1 MNINESI
8 WGAKSSW
15 RNALTTPVTVD
26 ENDEASQKLKA
37 LEMAKVKISTE
48 NFTIA
53 DGLKNQ
59 VLDKSKDFD
68 NSVSFWNVG
77 ANASF
82 HVSYIPNFYIDT
94 NKSNFKNSITDIS
107 KHTIYTN
114 NSKSGAIPFVDTS
127 SSPLYLY
134 CKTVEVAEN
143 FPVLTG
149 DWYNYDGERT
159 NIQSVDR
166 PVNDHLNV
174 NCYYPNLL
182 DNWCERPKYN
192 ISDNIET
199 VEPNVNNYAR
209 IAPVMDFDYSRVL
222 AVPQLIAKGNYSVG
236 LDPTSIYNWV
246 KNAMGGFNLNYKG
259 FSRFSVSLMCTKA
272 NDTDYAVNG
281 ESLCFNM
288 IEQSVFAKSNAM
300 LTDESDP
307 DSIKK
312 IYEFNYNDYDTVQY
326 GLGFPYGQN
335 IINTAFAIN
344 DVLLGGHFGYDMN
357 IGDEGEL
364 NDRLYHT
371 NTTTDLYENA
381 RSVVFSRQP
390 APITNANDYY
400 EHYNINGLGL
410 MYADNVQG
418 TPWKYEV
425 YMDENGYY
433 HLRVYL
439 DLHWFKNEDPD
450 DTNQELCKR
459 IRDYFLRQTAY
470 LGFQFTDNIEYD
482 GVVGSD
488 RFRSDP
494 TSPILPI
501 GWYVPKFENID
512 GVLTTTGEYVSNP
525 EDHLDEYPN
534 ALWTNNLRDST
545 TPTPPTPVDPDK
557 DSGDLTTN
565 ITPSTVTSS
574 TKYFKLTANDI
585 LTLVATLNGGY
596 NVKEG
601 NTLEQQLLTD
611 FKGTNPYEYI
621 NSVVWFPFNVQSTN
635 VYSNIVMGAYNSG
648 MNKPVIELN
657 NNNTVL
663 NFGTTHIKR
672 TFNDFRDFAPFT
684 KLQLDIP
691 FCGKVE
697 LDTKVFMNHD
707 LSLYIFYDITS
718 GKCTALIYR
727 DSLLYQ
733 TLDGVCGVN
742 IPLTAVNMAQYQNA
756 IAQLE
761 NGMKQ
766 TQLAKDYTNTS
777 NFLNTLGS
785 FAKIGASLATGI
797 ETPQP
802 QYGLLS
808 NGNFGYRANY
818 EKTAVNSN
826 IGGIASSGLLGN
838 INKMTANKFM
848 YDYQTDMLDYSLT
861 HTAPTATIIGSSDP
875 LNNLVCDFRARLLYV
890 RCTLLEGYS
899 ESVYKKTVGYAT
911 VKNTTLGNCH
921 GFTIATNLRTDGITA
936 TTKEKELLNQA
947 LLNGVILD

>member
-1 MNINESI
+1 MNINENI
-8 WGAKSSW
+8 WGAESTW
-15 RNALTTPVTVD
+15 RNALTTPVTVST
-26 ENDEASQKLKA
+26 NSEASQKLKA
-37 LEMAKVKISTE
+37 LELAKVKISTE

-59 VLDKSKDFD
+59 VLDKSEDFD

-77 ANASF
+77 GTAHF
-82 HVSYIPNFYIDT
+82 HKTLIPNFYIDLNYT
-94 NKSNFKNSITDIS
+94 NFEESLKDIS
-107 KHTIYTN
+107 DYT
-114 NSKSGAIPFVDTS
+114 VYTDS
-127 SSPLYLY
+127 SSDGLLPDSVPLYLY

-149 DWYNYDGERT
+149 DWYKYDNKSI
-159 NIQSVDR
+159 NIKSVGR
-166 PVNDHLNV
+166 PVNDHLDV

-182 DNWCERPKYN
+182 DNWCKRPQYN
-192 ISDNIET
+192 ISDNIDT
-199 VEPNVNNYAR
+199 VEPTVNNYAR

-222 AVPQLIAKGNYSVG
+222 AVPQLIAEGQYDVG

-246 KNAMGGFNLNYKG
+246 KNKMGGFNLNYKG

-272 NDTDYAVNG
+272 NNTKYVVND

-288 IEQSVFAKSNAM
+288 IEKSVFAKSNAM
-300 LTDESDP
+300 LTDEEDP

-312 IYEFNYNDYDTVQY
+312 IYEFNYNDAQNAFGVY
-326 GLGFPYGQN
+326 YGQN
-335 IINTAFAIN
+335 IINTAFATN
-344 DVLLGGHFGYDMN
+344 DVLLGGHHTYDMN

-364 NDRLYHT
+364 NDSLYHT
-371 NTTTDLYENA
+371 DTTTDLYENA

-390 APITNANDYY
+390 APITNANDYS
-400 EHYNINGLGL
+400 EHYNIGGLGL
-410 MYADNVQG
+410 MYVDTLNTS

-425 YMDENGYY
+425 YMDENDYY

-439 DLHWFKNEDPD
+439 DLHWFKNEDPK
-450 DTNQELCKR
+450 DTDQDLCKR

-470 LGFQFTDNIEYD
+470 LGFQFTDNIEVND
-482 GVVGSD
+482 VKGSD
-488 RFRSDP
+488 RFRKDP
-494 TSPILPI
+494 TDPTLPT
-501 GWYVPKFENID
+501 GWYVPKFYND
-512 GVLTTTGEYVSNP
+512 NGVLTTTGEYTHNP
-525 EDHLDEYPN
+525 ENDLDNYPN

-545 TPTPPTPVDPDK
+545 TPTPPTPVDPDE

-574 TKYFKLTANDI
+574 TKYFKLSANDI

-621 NSVVWFPFNVQSTN
+621 NSVVWFPFNVTA
-635 VYSNIVMGAYNSG
+635 SNAYADIVMGAYNSG

-672 TFNDFRDFAPFT
+672 TFNDFRDFAPYT

-718 GKCTALIYR
+718 GKCTALVYR

-766 TQLAKDYTNTS
+766 TQLAKDTAMINSGANYLKS
-777 NFLNTLGS
+777 W
-785 FAKIGASLATGI
+785 ASLG
-797 ETPQP
+797 
-802 QYGLLS
+802 
-808 NGNFGYRANY
+808 
-818 EKTAVNSN
+818 KN
-826 IGGIASSGLLGN
+826 IGGIITGGSRQKASGIEGSFSSGVGILGGMN
-838 INKMTANKFM
+838 DLVATKSS
-848 YDYQTDMLDYSLT
+848 YEYQQEMLDYSLE
-861 HTAPTATIIGSSDP
+861 HTAPTATVIGSSDP

>member
-1 MNINESI
+1 MNINENI
-8 WGAKSSW
+8 WGAESTW
-15 RNALTTPVTVD
+15 RNALVTPVTID
-26 ENDEASQKLKA
+26 ENDEASQRLKA

-53 DGLKNQ
+53 DGLENR
-59 VLDKSKDFD
+59 VLDKTEDFD

-77 ANASF
+77 GTANF
-82 HVSYIPNFYIDT
+82 HKSLIPNFYIDT
-94 NKSNFKNSITDIS
+94 NYSTFEKSIQDIS
-107 KHTIYTN
+107 EYTVYTDRQTDDILP
-114 NSKSGAIPFVDTS
+114 KSV
-127 SSPLYLY
+127 PLYIY
-134 CKTVEVAEN
+134 CKTVEVADN
-143 FPVLTG
+143 FPVLSD
-149 DWYNYDGERT
+149 DWYNYDDERT
-159 NIQSVDR
+159 HIQSVDR
-166 PVNDHLNV
+166 PVNDGLDV

-182 DNWCERPKYN
+182 DNWCERPQYN
-192 ISDNIET
+192 ISDNIEA
-199 VEPNVNNYAR
+199 VEPTVNNYAR

-222 AVPQLIAKGNYSVG
+222 AVPQLIAEGNYDVG
-236 LDPTSIYNWV
+236 LDPTAIYNWV
-246 KNAMGGFNLNYKG
+246 KNAMDGFNLDYKG
-259 FSRFSVSLMCTKA
+259 FCRFSVSLMCTKA
-272 NDTDYAVNG
+272 NDTDYVVNN

-288 IEQSVFAKSNAM
+288 IEKSVFAKSNAM
-300 LTDESDP
+300 LTDEEDP

-312 IYEFNYNDYDTVQY
+312 IYEFNYNDYDTENDFNDFGTY
-326 GLGFPYGQN
+326 YGQN
-335 IINTAFAIN
+335 IINVAFSFN

-364 NDRLYHT
+364 NERLYHT
-371 NTTTDLYENA
+371 NTTTDLYKNA

-390 APITNANDYY
+390 APITDSNDYY
-400 EHYNINGLGL
+400 EHYNIDGLGL
-410 MYADNVQG
+410 MYSTYG
-418 TPWKYEV
+418 TPWKHEV
-425 YMDENGYY
+425 WLDENGYY

-439 DLHWFKNEDPD
+439 DLHWFENEDPD
-450 DTNQELCKR
+450 DTDQELCKR
-459 IRDYFLRQTAY
+459 IRDYFLQQTAY

-482 GVVGSD
+482 GVIGSD

-501 GWYVPKFENID
+501 GWYVPKFYND
-512 GVLTTTGEYVSNP
+512 NGVLTTTGQYVSNP

-545 TPTPPTPVDPDK
+545 TPTPPTPVEPDE
-557 DSGDLTTN
+557 DSGDLTSI

-574 TKYFKLTANDI
+574 TKYFKLSANDI
-585 LTLVATLNGGY
+585 LTLVAKLNGGY
-596 NVKEG
+596 NVQEG

-621 NSVVWFPFNVQSTN
+621 NSVVWFPFDVRATN
-635 VYSNIVMGAYNSG
+635 VYADIVMGAYNSG

-672 TFNDFRDFAPFT
+672 VFNDFRDFAPYT

-707 LSLYIFYDITS
+707 LTLYIFYDITS
-718 GKCTALIYR
+718 GKCTAIIYR
-727 DSLLYQ
+727 DGLIYQ

-766 TQLAKDYTNTS
+766 TQLAKDTAMINGVVNYYKSWASLGTNI
-777 NFLNTLGS
+777 GS
-785 FAKIGASLATGI
+785 AITGGTKKLTGNIGNSLDSGVGVIGATTDLIATNSSY
-797 ETPQP
+797 
-802 QYGLLS
+802 QYQQ
-808 NGNFGYRANY
+808 
-818 EKTAVNSN
+818 E
-826 IGGIASSGLLGN
+826 
-838 INKMTANKFM
+838 
-848 YDYQTDMLDYSLT
+848 MLDYSLE
-861 HTAPTATIIGSSDP
+861 HTAPTATVIGSSDP

-899 ESVYKKTVGYAT
+899 KDVYKKTIGYAT
-911 VKNTTLGNCH
+911 VKNTTLGSCH
-921 GFTIATNLRTDGITA
+921 GFTIATNIRTDGITA